1 MRRRFF
7 LLIALAAL
15 VLSVRPQIA
24 AACSMLPV
32 PPDQQARAVQDTIA
46 RASVIAQGTVVG
58 ARPIAVDGRY
68 YQQLTL
74 DVTTSWR
81 GASATQV
88 TVVGSSLS
96 GDISLASTIGVFT
109 GNAPTPPCGAGPRP
123 RRGSS
128 PRAVGDDLLVFAQ
141 DDGAGHLRLSTAA
154 SPGDALA
161 TTLRAQL
168 GAGAAP
174 PPASPAFPVFLLL
187 LGAVAAFAG
196 VAFVGVRRRAT
207 LWLRR
212 G

>member
-7 LLIALAAL
+7 LLVALAAL

-81 GASATQV
+81 GGSAVQV
-88 TVVGSSLS
+88 TVIGALLTFDT
-96 GDISLASTIGVFT
+96 GIASTIGVFT
-109 GNAPTPPCGAGPRP
+109 GNAPTPPC
-123 RRGSS
+123 GSS

-141 DDGAGHLRLSTAA
+141 DDGAGHLRLSTATA
-154 SPGDALA
+154 PNDPVA

>member
-7 LLIALAAL
+7 LLVALAAL

-109 GNAPTPPCGAGPRP
+109 GNAPSATICSSSPRTMARAICASRPPHRRATRWRRPSARNSARGLLRRPRHRRSRFSSYCSARSPRLLVWRSSECDAGPRS
-123 RRGSS
+123 G
-128 PRAVGDDLLVFAQ
+128 F
-141 DDGAGHLRLSTAA
+141 GAAER
-154 SPGDALA
+154 
-161 TTLRAQL
+161 
-168 GAGAAP
+168 GAGA
-174 PPASPAFPVFLLL
+174 V
-187 LGAVAAFAG
+187 AVAW
-196 VAFVGVRRRAT
+196 R
-207 LWLRR
+207 
-212 G
+212 

>member
-109 GNAPTPPCGAGPRP
+109 GNAPTPPCG
-123 RRGSS
+123 SS

>member
-7 LLIALAAL
+7 LLVALAAL

-24 AACSMLPV
+24 AACSMLSV

-81 GASATQV
+81 GGSAVQV
-88 TVVGSSLS
+88 TVIGALHTFDT
-96 GDISLASTIGVFT
+96 GIASTIGVFT
-109 GNAPTPPCGAGPRP
+109 GNAPLLPC
-123 RRGSS
+123 GSS
-128 PRAVGDDLLVFAQ
+128 PHSIGDDLLVFAQ

-207 LWLRR
+207 LRLGR

>member
-7 LLIALAAL
+7 LLVALAAL

-109 GNAPTPPCGAGPRP
+109 GNAPTPPCG
-123 RRGSS
+123 SS

-141 DDGAGHLRLSTAA
+141 DDGAGYLRLSTAA